1 MTIYL
6 EKSWILRCKN
16 MEKTLKQSKYKTI
29 VKFESGIEIKADQMS
44 YILYIPSPRTYWYY
58 PTLDS
63 LFSELLTLRIKELAT
78 RDSRQTLQSLADAIS
93 QAKTEIES
101 VLNQLTTPKIS
112 EQSRLNMQGDGLKI
126 KND

>member
-1 MTIYL
+1 
-6 EKSWILRCKN
+6 
-16 MEKTLKQSKYKTI
+16 MENKLKPSKYRTI
-29 VKFESGIEIKADQMS
+29 VKFENGIEIKADQMS

-58 PTLDS
+58 STLDS

-93 QAKTEIES
+93 RATTEIES
-101 VLNQLTTPKIS
+101 VLTQLITPKIS
-112 EQSRLNMQGDGLKI
+112 EQSRLNMQEDSLRV